1 MSILPLHDSCFP
13 NSHCSVFTWKS
24 SSDCSL
30 SCCWACATADVRCV
44 LSSAAAAWGRDA
56 LDYQI
61 SWCVAGGE
69 HFCALQLQ
77 WISWCGNFIRLV
89 ELIRPPPEVW
99 EWSGLGPVLPLTV
112 SSPYYEEP
120 GYTTVRNFCSV
131 CFSELC
137 YAKCSVEI
145 KSSFTEDV
153 KCQLWIG
160 CKLWDYAEDKST
172 HHK

>member
-1 MSILPLHDSCFP
+1 MYTLILPLYYCSPFLTRISILPLHDSCFP

-56 LDYQI
+56 LGYQI

-99 EWSGLGPVLPLTV
+99 EWSDLGPAI
-112 SSPYYEEP
+112 
-120 GYTTVRNFCSV
+120 
-131 CFSELC
+131 LC
-137 YAKCSVEI
+137 AAFDCLITIIRGTWV
-145 KSSFTEDV
+145 
-153 KCQLWIG
+153 
-160 CKLWDYAEDKST
+160 
-172 HHK
+172 HHC